1 MTVRGIHTD
10 ASAPFSRGS
19 AATSCTV
26 EPMADRTEWD
36 AFATVSSRASF
47 AHLARWS
54 DIIADSCGHESR
66 YTVAR
71 GERGEVVGIL
81 PLMHLRSRLFG
92 RRLVS
97 VPFLNYGGPAGSPAA
112 ELALVRHAEQLASRL
127 GAGRLELRTRHAID
141 GVLCDSRKVTVLL
154 DLPPS
159 VDEMWMHRFNAKLRT
174 KIKRPMR
181 DHMETRFGADQLHAF
196 HEVWSHNMRDLGTP
210 TLPLAFFQRIVA
222 AFPDLVLIGAT
233 WFGERPVAAGFGFV
247 WGNEFEMTWSSALSE
262 LGAAK
267 PNMLLYW
274 DFMRTLIG
282 RGVRCF
288 NFGRSTPGSG
298 PHDFK
303 RAWGGEDVPLPW
315 IERPARAGRDSR
327 DSRVMGLA
335 VAAWQRLPL
344 PVANVVG
351 PMVSPRLPW
360 W

>member
-1 MTVRGIHTD
+1 MTARSFPTD
-10 ASAPFSRGS
+10 AGRARSPGR
-19 AATSCTV
+19 AASPCSI
-26 EPMADRTEWD
+26 EPIADRTEWD
-36 AFATVSSRASF
+36 AFATVSSRATF
-47 AHLARWS
+47 AHLATWGE
-54 DIIADSCGHESR
+54 IIADSCGHESR
-66 YTVAR
+66 YSVAR
-71 GERGEVVGIL
+71 DERGEVVGVL
-81 PLMHLRSRLFG
+81 PLMYLRSRLFG
-92 RRLVS
+92 RRLIS

-112 ELALVRHAEQLASRL
+112 ELALVRHAEQLAAQV
-127 GAGRLELRTRHAID
+127 GADSLELRTRHVID
-141 GVLCDSRKVTVLL
+141 GVIGNARKVTVLL

-159 VDEMWMHRFNAKLRT
+159 ADEMWMHRFNAKLRT

-181 DHMETRFGADQLHAF
+181 DHMETRFGAAQLDAF

-210 TLPLAFFQRIVA
+210 TLPRSFFQRIVD

-233 WFGERPVAAGFGFV
+233 WFGDRPVAAGFGFV
-247 WGNEFEMTWSSALSE
+247 WGSEFEMTWSSALSE
-262 LGAAK
+262 FGAAK

-274 DFMRTLIG
+274 DFMRALIG

-315 IERPARAGRDSR
+315 VEWPAHAASDSR
-327 DSRVMGLA
+327 GGRVMGLA

-344 PVANVVG
+344 AVANRVG

>member
-1 MTVRGIHTD
+1 MTARGYLADVGAELSLGRET
-10 ASAPFSRGS
+10 
-19 AATSCTV
+19 TSCTI
-26 EPMADRTEWD
+26 EPMADRAEWD

-47 AHLARWS
+47 AHLAKWGE
-54 DIIADSCGHESR
+54 IIADSCGHEAR
-66 YTVAR
+66 YAVAR
-71 GERGEVVGIL
+71 DERGEVVAIL
-81 PLMHLRSRLFG
+81 PLIFLRSRLFG
-92 RRLVS
+92 RRLIS
-97 VPFLNYGGPAGSPAA
+97 VPFLNYGGPAGSPPA
-112 ELALVRHAEQLASRL
+112 ELALVRHAEQLAARV
-127 GAGRLELRTRHAID
+127 GATSLELRTRHAID
-141 GVLCDSRKVTVLL
+141 GVAGDARKVTVLL

-159 VDEMWMHRFNAKLRT
+159 VDEMWMQRFNAKLRT

-181 DHMETRFGADQLHAF
+181 DHMQTRFGASQLRAF

-210 TLPLAFFQRIVA
+210 TLPLSFFERIVG

-233 WFGERPVAAGFGFV
+233 WLGDRPVAAGFGFV

-262 LGAAK
+262 FGAAK

-274 DFMRTLIG
+274 DFMRTVIE

-303 RAWGGEDVPLPW
+303 LAWGGEDAPLPW
-315 IERPARAGRDSR
+315 IEWPGHAGGDSR
-327 DSRVMGLA
+327 NGRAMGLA

-344 PVANVVG
+344 AVANRVG
-351 PMVSPRLPW
+351 PIVSPRLPW